1 MEASLRVGERRELQ
15 ATTPS
20 TRNISNRMRSVGDI
34 PGYVADNLAAAAPE
48 RAKCPRRG
56 VTDDGGFRRA
66 EATDRGAA
74 GRHLRPVRSHYA
86 DQREPRSRRGSAGDP
101 RLRARVDRRRVGRD
115 RDRLGS
121 FFLGEKEDGR
131 EFTDGDEDVLV
142 LFASQAATAI
152 ANARAY
158 RDEQRARAD
167 LQALVDTSPVG
178 VVVFD
183 AGTGG
188 SCRSTVRQ
196 DRSSR
201 ACGCRT
207 APWSSCRRR

>member
-1 MEASLRVGERRELQ
+1 MTEDSAALRQRIEGLQEGISGLCGAILRISESLDLDAVLQ
-15 ATTPS
+15 E
-20 TRNISNRMRSVGDI
+20 ILD
-34 PGYVADNLAAAAPE
+34 
-48 RAKCPRRG
+48 C
-56 VTDDGGFRRA
+56 
-66 EATDRGAA
+66 
-74 GRHLRPVRSHYA
+74 
-86 DQREPRSRRGSAGDP
+86 
-101 RLRARVDRRRVGRD
+101 ARVDRRRVGRD

-131 EFTDGDEDVLV
+131 EFTDGDKEVLV

-167 LQALVDTSPVG
+167 LQALVETSPVG